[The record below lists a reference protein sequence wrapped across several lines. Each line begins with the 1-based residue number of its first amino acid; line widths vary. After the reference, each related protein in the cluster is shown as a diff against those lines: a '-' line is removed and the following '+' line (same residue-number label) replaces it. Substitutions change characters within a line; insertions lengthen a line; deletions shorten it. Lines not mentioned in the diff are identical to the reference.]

1 MQSVYSLGLI
11 NALQKR
17 SHNLDSNAGNHKRE
31 SGNGIYIWLI
41 LVSKKVI
48 TLGMKSWVATGTA

>member
-31 SGNGIYIWLI
+31 SGNGIYIY
-41 LVSKKVI
+41 
-48 TLGMKSWVATGTA
+48 G